1 MKTYLLNIPK
11 ELKKFSQELD
21 AKALL
26 CNKTWEVL
34 NDEGNKQV
42 FIFQND
48 GKLLISTNG
57 DVTNSTWQF
66 ITANNSIVITVKDQT
81 TMLRPAF
88 IDGVIFAM
96 QKDGTQECLFLIDE
110 HNKSVCPNR
119 TLTELN
125 LYFYQEVEK
134 ILEAEAKQREQQQR
148 DQELKKREEEQKKR
162 EQEEQK
168 KREQERLEKI
178 AIEHR
183 DEIDALT
190 KRKKNKLLIF
200 IAITTAVI
208 INSVILT
215 IEFIDDESL
224 LFTFLFVGLLAFMID
239 FCLIIVTFFTSSLK
253 NSAEFEIVEKY
264 RKQ

>member
-66 ITANNSIVITVKDQT
+66 ITANYSIVITVKDQT

-110 HNKSVCPNR
+110 HNKSICPNR
-119 TLTELN
+119 TLTELK
-125 LYFYQEVEK
+125 LYFHKEVEK
-134 ILEAEAKQREQQQR
+134 ILEAEAKQREQPQR
-148 DQELKKREEEQKKR
+148 EQERKKREEEQKKK
-162 EQEEQK
+162 EEEQI
-168 KREQERLEKI
+168 KREQERLKNI

-183 DEIDALT
+183 DEINALVE
-190 KRKKNKLLIF
+190 RKKRKLLIF
-200 IAITTAVI
+200 IAITTAVV

-215 IEFIDDESL
+215 IEFIDNVSM

-239 FCLIIVTFFTSSLK
+239 FCLITVTFFTSTLK